1 MITADVRKKS
11 RGPSKSSESSN
22 NFCTSAFVLQTVRI
36 WVELGKLSA
45 LDFFLLNLTTFIQNH
60 VESQVQK
67 RGSSLLLS
75 NMAAAEAAFLKMTQ
89 KAASN
94 ILTTMYF
101 ATSCIKKPFSKRGHF
116 TRMKYEISS
125 LTQEEVSGKA
135 IVCPM
140 HN

>member
-1 MITADVRKKS
+1 M
-11 RGPSKSSESSN
+11 
-22 NFCTSAFVLQTVRI
+22 
-36 WVELGKLSA
+36 
-45 LDFFLLNLTTFIQNH
+45 
-60 VESQVQK
+60 
-67 RGSSLLLS
+67 LLS

-116 TRMKYEISS
+116 TRIKYEISS